1 MANTRELNHKDAQYV
16 WHPFTQMGVYAKN
29 DNIIIEKGRGSY
41 LYDTEGNK
49 YLDGYA
55 SLWVNVHGHQHKKLN
70 KAIHKQLDKIAHS
83 TLLGS
88 SNIPSIELA
97 EQLVKLTPDR
107 LQKVFYSD
115 TGSASVEIAIKMAY
129 QYWKNIDAKR
139 YAKKNKFL
147 DIMEIQYVL
156 LALVVSIVSTKF
168 LKTLFLKIYR

>member
-16 WHPFTQMGVYAKN
+16 WHPFTQMGVYTKN

-97 EQLVKLTPDR
+97 EQ
-107 LQKVFYSD
+107 
-115 TGSASVEIAIKMAY
+115 
-129 QYWKNIDAKR
+129 
-139 YAKKNKFL
+139 
-147 DIMEIQYVL
+147 
-156 LALVVSIVSTKF
+156 
-168 LKTLFLKIYR
+168 